1 MYIMRAEVWLG
12 TNAIY
17 VCVTVLVAMVAYGCR
32 PDVPALERK
41 FAADGQFWAGLQVD
55 TGSGIAGGTW
65 YSVVVGKAQPRLR
78 DTLIRNSMKATRT
91 LQGPGELALSWIEN
105 RHFRVI
111 CTQCGRSAFTM
122 HLDSWEALSIQYV
135 FK

>member
-105 RHFRVI
+105 RHFRE
-111 CTQCGRSAFTM
+111 F
-122 HLDSWEALSIQYV
+122 ALNVDEVLSQRIWTVGKFISIQNV